1 MWVIWVRSHRGGVV
15 TSPNPPPPPPSPAA
29 IQLEANKKGEDN
41 KSHLGGD
48 NVKEGDNSPVQGK
61 DNLPGCQ
68 HKRGGFC
75 LKHGGGAKK
84 HEKIIFKDIVGP
96 DGKMRKKKSKKVY
109 YVCDVAQNG
118 SKLK

>member
-1 MWVIWVRSHRGGVV
+1 M
-15 TSPNPPPPPPSPAA
+15 TSPNPPPQPPPPPPAA

>member
-1 MWVIWVRSHRGGVV
+1 MPI
-15 TSPNPPPPPPSPAA
+15 
-29 IQLEANKKGEDN
+29 
-41 KSHLGGD
+41 
-48 NVKEGDNSPVQGK
+48 
-61 DNLPGCQ
+61 CQ

-96 DGKMRKKKSKKVY
+96 DGKMKKKKSKKVF

-118 SKLK
+118 SKLKQPTLQFKKEIRNSINSEGGTYSSTEGQSLISSAGESDGCPMKRIKE